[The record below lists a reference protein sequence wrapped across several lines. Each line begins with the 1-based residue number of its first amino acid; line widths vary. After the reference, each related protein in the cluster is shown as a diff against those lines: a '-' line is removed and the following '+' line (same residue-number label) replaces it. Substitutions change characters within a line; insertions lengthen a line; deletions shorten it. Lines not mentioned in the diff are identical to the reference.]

1 LTAAQ
6 HGLTIRPIT
15 GPGEL
20 GLFCRLPY
28 VLNEELADDLE
39 SGRRKA
45 GWMWVALHGGHLV
58 ARAAWWT
65 GHAGAGPEVLDVFD
79 IAEHPEGVGIGAR
92 LLRDVPRIRA
102 STDLGNGPMAEAFR
116 RAGWVNFGRTVNMTW
131 S

>member
-45 GWMWVALHGGHLV
+45 GWMWVALHDGHLV
-58 ARAAWWT
+58 ARAA
-65 GHAGAGPEVLDVFD
+65 
-79 IAEHPEGVGIGAR
+79 
-92 LLRDVPRIRA
+92 
-102 STDLGNGPMAEAFR
+102 
-116 RAGWVNFGRTVNMTW
+116 
-131 S
+131 